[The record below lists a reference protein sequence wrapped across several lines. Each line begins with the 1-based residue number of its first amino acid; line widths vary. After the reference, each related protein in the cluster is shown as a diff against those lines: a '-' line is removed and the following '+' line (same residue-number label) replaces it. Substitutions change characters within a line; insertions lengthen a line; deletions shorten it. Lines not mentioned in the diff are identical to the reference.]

1 LQPAHDI
8 QLVYNDLGN
17 VIREVYTGNINK
29 TVDYTYDASNEK
41 IIKKTVVQDGIIKT
55 ANFLYDA
62 SGKLAEVQDDGTDI
76 PIDGM
81 KAKSFNLV
89 YEYDDKGFVSK
100 ETYTGDINKVIVY
113 QHNNYGD
120 VTMKSV
126 TEDSV
131 TKVALYTYDDKR
143 KLINVSDGGT
153 ESIAVVFPNSV
164 SGGGSTGGGT
174 TDTEITDPEI
184 DLIFAT
190 IFND

>member
-1 LQPAHDI
+1 
-8 QLVYNDLGN
+8 
-17 VIREVYTGNINK
+17 
-29 TVDYTYDASNEK
+29 
-41 IIKKTVVQDGIIKT
+41 
-55 ANFLYDA
+55 
-62 SGKLAEVQDDGTDI
+62 
-76 PIDGM
+76 M